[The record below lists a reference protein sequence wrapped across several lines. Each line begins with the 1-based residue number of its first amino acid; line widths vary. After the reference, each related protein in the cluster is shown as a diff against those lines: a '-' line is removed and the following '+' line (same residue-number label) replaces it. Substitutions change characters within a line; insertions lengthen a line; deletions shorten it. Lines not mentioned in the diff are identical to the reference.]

1 MNAMDLLGA
10 LMKSGMSRS
19 GGQRI
24 EHSMDR
30 GGMGEPGDIL
40 GQVLGGAGGSA
51 SGSGGLMDVLGKMAG
66 SLSQGGSRT
75 AGPGGMGTMGGG
87 GGLLESLAGAMF
99 DGNRGSS
106 GSAAGAGGMAVLGSL
121 ALAALRNMGGSRAS
135 TQSVALDDRAKLMA
149 GLRAPANT
157 AEEQQV
163 LDVAS
168 LIVKAMINAAKADG
182 RVDDAERDRIVGKL
196 EEGGIS
202 AEERRFVEEEMRKP
216 IDIDS
221 LARAAPN
228 RQVATQ
234 IYAASLLAIE
244 VDTDQERR
252 YLQDLAAA
260 LGLDNNAV
268 AYLHSALGV
277 TTLH

>member
-10 LMKSGMSRS
+10 LMNSGMSRS

-24 EHSMDR
+24 EHSMGG
-30 GGMGEPGDIL
+30 GGMGGAGDIL
-40 GQVLGGAGGSA
+40 GQILGGGGGSA
-51 SGSGGLMDVLGKMAG
+51 AGSGGLMDMLGKMAG
-66 SLSQGGSRT
+66 SLGQGGSRS
-75 AGPGGMGTMGGG
+75 AGGMGSAGG

-99 DGNRGSS
+99 GGGRGSTGS
-106 GSAAGAGGMAVLGSL
+106 GAGAGGMAVLGSL
-121 ALAALRNMGGSRAS
+121 ALAALRNMGGARAD
-135 TQSVALDDRAKLMA
+135 TQGVAFDDRAALMA
-149 GLRAPANT
+149 GLRAPANA

-182 RVDDAERDRIVGKL
+182 RIDDAERDRIVGKL

-202 AEERRFVEEEMRKP
+202 AEERRFVEQEMRKP
-216 IDIDS
+216 IDIDG
-221 LARAAPN
+221 LARAVPN
-228 RQVATQ
+228 KQVATQ
-234 IYAASLLAIE
+234 VYAASLLAIE

-260 LGLDNNAV
+260 LGLDSNAV

>member
-1 MNAMDLLGA
+1 
-10 LMKSGMSRS
+10 
-19 GGQRI
+19 
-24 EHSMDR
+24 
-30 GGMGEPGDIL
+30 
-40 GQVLGGAGGSA
+40 
-51 SGSGGLMDVLGKMAG
+51 
-66 SLSQGGSRT
+66 
-75 AGPGGMGTMGGG
+75 
-87 GGLLESLAGAMF
+87 LLESLAGAMF

-268 AYLHSALGV
+268 VYLHSALGV

>member
-10 LMKSGMSRS
+10 IMKSGMSPS

-24 EHSMDR
+24 EHSMGR
-30 GGMGEPGDIL
+30 GGMGGPGDIL
-40 GQVLGGAGGSA
+40 GQVLGGAGGSGA
-51 SGSGGLMDVLGKMAG
+51 GSGGLMDVLGKMAG

-75 AGPGGMGTMGGG
+75 AAPGGMGRTGGG

-99 DGNRGSS
+99 GGNRGSS

-121 ALAALRNMGGSRAS
+121 ALAALRSMGGARTG
-135 TQSVALDDRAKLMA
+135 TQSVALDDRATLMA
-149 GLRAPANT
+149 GLRAPANA

-182 RVDDAERDRIVGKL
+182 RIDEAERDRIIGKL

-202 AEERRFVEEEMRKP
+202 DEERRFVDEEMRKP

-221 LARAAPN
+221 LARAASN
-228 RQVATQ
+228 QQVATQ

-260 LGLDNNAV
+260 LGLDSNAV